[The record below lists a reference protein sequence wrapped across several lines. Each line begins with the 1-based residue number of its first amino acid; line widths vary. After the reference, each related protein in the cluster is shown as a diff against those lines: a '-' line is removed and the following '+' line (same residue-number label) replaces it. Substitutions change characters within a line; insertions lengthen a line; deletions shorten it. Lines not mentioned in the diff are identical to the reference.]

1 MLLNP
6 CNLSFMLFF
15 ISIEDLELLGNL
27 WIEETVKI
35 VEIFLICCSGDL
47 RSEAIAGYRAV
58 CLQLLALSLL
68 SLVYLLGSK
77 GRELKRYY
85 FRATAGILFKIE
97 KWNWK
102 RSIWLV
108 SSAILVP
115 FFLGQN
121 FGSFW
126 ILCYSILVF
135 WLVHPWVGFNGW
147 RFWISVSAVCIY
159 SVHAWIIYLNE
170 INLLGK
176 KKILASF
183 LLPRFLLCLPNSK
196 IIWLFNLL
204 RSEKEWILLICRI
217 LVYKTISIIFSCRM
231 VPLDKALFSSLW
243 SKF

>member
-1 MLLNP
+1 
-6 CNLSFMLFF
+6 MLFF

-68 SLVYLLGSK
+68 LSLVYLLGRK

-115 FFLGQN
+115 
-121 FGSFW
+121 
-126 ILCYSILVF
+126 LCYSILVF

-147 RFWISVSAVCIY
+147 RFWISVSRMHLQCPCMNHLFEWINL
-159 SVHAWIIYLNE
+159 WIINLNE
-170 INLLGK
+170 INVFSK
-176 KKILASF
+176 KTETFCWIFHLIS
-183 LLPRFLLCLPNSK
+183 
-196 IIWLFNLL
+196 LFITFN
-204 RSEKEWILLICRI
+204 
-217 LVYKTISIIFSCRM
+217 
-231 VPLDKALFSSLW
+231 
-243 SKF
+243 